1 MTDPTAYDDADT
13 ALNDAKRHHLA
24 GRTDEAEA
32 LFRRV
37 LELNPEHGEAL
48 QLLGAFRREAGDY
61 SGAATYLNRAVRSM
75 PESAAAW
82 LELTR
87 TQHDLAKWDDCAAA
101 AERTL
106 AIDAGCTEA
115 ELMRA
120 VALFALQKHEDAT
133 ASIEIVAAK
142 LPEDSGVH
150 LFHARSLMARE
161 LFAEAL
167 PPARRAAEL
176 QPESDDAQYLL
187 GACLKRT
194 GQNEAAEAALQRV
207 LAKAPD
213 RHEALNDLA
222 DIYIARGDTQAA
234 LSCLRRSHAATPYN
248 LDAISGLSFY
258 TAFDPDS
265 DAAALFEI
273 NRDWSRRLNAQVENE
288 ALPSPAVARP
298 DSRIRVAYL
307 AYDLFDHVTSW
318 FLEPVLARH
327 DRDRFHITGY
337 FGNDVIDAV
346 TDRLGTYTDSWQS
359 IGPDSVAETAARIRR
374 DDIDILVLASFFRG
388 KDRRAIAYRAAPV
401 QVGYH
406 NRVAST
412 GLDTVDYIITET
424 VSDPVG
430 SVEQFYTEAL
440 VRLRNHNVYLPP
452 ADAPE
457 PLPPPC
463 LENGYVTF
471 GSFNNLAKIGD
482 NVIETWSLILNG
494 VPDAR
499 LILRSSIH
507 FENAATK
514 AFFQQRFTSH
524 GIEVARLEFQG
535 LRALRRD
542 HLAGMREVDITLDPF
557 PCNGGTTSCEAL
569 WMGLPL
575 VTMETNSYMGRQGA
589 SYLTKL
595 DLADLIARDPVD
607 YVETAIQL
615 AANKVRLTALRST
628 LRHKVEAEIFDY
640 AQHVQELETAYGH
653 MVARQRSGLQPTA
666 FSVRDNIISG
676 SSDL

>member
-32 LFRRV
+32 LFRCV

-207 LAKAPD
+207 LAKTPD

-248 LDAISGLSFY
+248 LDAISGLRVRPETLCRITEFSEHESNGRELDEGERVAVEVLPVLGQSAAAVEPGDG
-258 TAFDPDS
+258 AFDHPTPGLDDEALHPIGS
-265 DAAALFEI
+265 LDDLGLEIGQDAGQGAVKDRALIGAVGEQFPEKGKQTEQGRQQRETAVAILNVGGGDDAVQQQALRIDQNMPLLALDQLAGIEAVAVDASPPFSALF
-273 NRDWSRRLNAQVENE
+273 
-288 ALPSPAVARP
+288 
-298 DSRIRVAYL
+298 
-307 AYDLFDHVTSW
+307 
-318 FLEPVLARH
+318 
-327 DRDRFHITGY
+327 
-337 FGNDVIDAV
+337 
-346 TDRLGTYTDSWQS
+346 
-359 IGPDSVAETAARIRR
+359 
-374 DDIDILVLASFFRG
+374 
-388 KDRRAIAYRAAPV
+388 
-401 QVGYH
+401 
-406 NRVAST
+406 
-412 GLDTVDYIITET
+412 
-424 VSDPVG
+424 
-430 SVEQFYTEAL
+430 
-440 VRLRNHNVYLPP
+440 
-452 ADAPE
+452 
-457 PLPPPC
+457 
-463 LENGYVTF
+463 
-471 GSFNNLAKIGD
+471 
-482 NVIETWSLILNG
+482 
-494 VPDAR
+494 
-499 LILRSSIH
+499 
-507 FENAATK
+507 
-514 AFFQQRFTSH
+514 
-524 GIEVARLEFQG
+524 
-535 LRALRRD
+535 
-542 HLAGMREVDITLDPF
+542 TL
-557 PCNGGTTSCEAL
+557 
-569 WMGLPL
+569 
-575 VTMETNSYMGRQGA
+575 
-589 SYLTKL
+589 
-595 DLADLIARDPVD
+595 
-607 YVETAIQL
+607 
-615 AANKVRLTALRST
+615 
-628 LRHKVEAEIFDY
+628 
-640 AQHVQELETAYGH
+640 
-653 MVARQRSGLQPTA
+653 
-666 FSVRDNIISG
+666 
-676 SSDL
+676 